1 MLDSYARTLIA
12 PVMDRLAESAVRRG
26 FTANQMTLFGVLAG
40 VFSFLMLPFGFYGTA
55 VLGLVLNRV
64 FDGLDGA
71 VARLRENKGLDNG
84 VTDIG
89 GYFDIVSDLIFYSG
103 FIFFYGL
110 GQPQSGLIAAFLLFS
125 YMGTSSTFLAFAV
138 LAAKKG
144 IADINEPSRSM
155 FYLGGLTEGTETLI
169 FMLLICVAPIAFP
182 VLAIVFAV
190 MCWLTTYGRVRE
202 AIRVF
207 GPRVRT

>member
-1 MLDSYARTLIA
+1 MLDTYMRALIA
-12 PVMDRLAESAVRRG
+12 PAMDRIANSVVSRG
-26 FTANQMTLFGVLAG
+26 HTANQVTLLGALAG
-40 VFSFLMLPFGFYGTA
+40 LLTFAALPFGFYGVA
-55 VLGLVLNRV
+55 VLGLVLNRI

-71 VARLRENKGLDNG
+71 VARLREENGVERG

-89 GYFDIVSDLIFYSG
+89 GYFDIVSDFIFYAG
-103 FIFFYGL
+103 FIFFYAL

-138 LAAKKG
+138 LAAKRG
-144 IADINEPSRSM
+144 VSDQTEPSRSI

-169 FMLLICVAPIAFP
+169 FMLLICVWPFTFS
-182 VLAIVFAV
+182 VFAIVFAV
-190 MCWLTTYGRVRE
+190 MCWLTTYGRIRE

-207 GPRVRT
+207 G